1 VKGEQIM
8 KQITIVL
15 VLIIL
20 AVTVPAFGGPN
31 YIYGNIINY
40 SSLQGGLLIM
50 IDTGIPDNCSGTP
63 YGWMIISQE
72 DKAMLAVALMN
83 ISLDKMGVGVYSD
96 GTWVQGICRV
106 TQLQSTD

>member
-1 VKGEQIM
+1 M
-8 KQITIVL
+8 KR
-15 VLIIL
+15 IL
-20 AVTVPAFGGPN
+20 AVLILSLIIISIIAPAYAGPN
-31 YIYGNIINY
+31 YIYGDITNY
-40 SSLQGGLLIM
+40 SSIAGGLLIM

-96 GTWVQGICRV
+96 GTRVKGICRV